1 MRRRT
6 ASTFSAV
13 FALVS
18 FLLIAAPRILKA
30 QAPIPPIPAN
40 HVRIHYFRPDGNYLG
55 WTVYAF
61 GDTTEDTSNFNGGP
75 VQVTGQDSF
84 GAFFDVGVTSTAQNV
99 GIIIHNGNTKDPGPN
114 EFIDPATQGNEYWQL
129 SGSNVLQTKQ
139 PPTIQQT
146 DPPIPAGKAR
156 IHYHRPDNNYANWNL
171 YPFFATTDPT
181 GDFCNTDDY
190 VTAYDTYGAY
200 YDVGVDPTKFGGQLG
215 FIIHNCNIKD
225 PGPDMHLQLTQNLEA
240 WVLSGS
246 ATVYLTQPQTEFTT
260 EPPIPANTARIHY
273 FRPDSN
279 YASWTVYAFGDT
291 TEDTSNFNGGPVF
304 VTGYDTYGAFYDVG
318 LTASPHDLGFIVHNI
333 STGIKDPGPDMHLNV
348 AQFNE
353 AWVIS
358 GDAQVFTT
366 QPTAAQLLD
375 AVFFKLQAFWI
386 DRTTVAIQGQ
396 FLQSGSKYFLNYD
409 PNANL
414 QLTSTGVTGGS
425 SIPLTPF
432 AGGFTTD
439 EQGRFPQLAGYAVL
453 HLPDN
458 TSTSVLAGALKGEVA
473 VSAIGS
479 DGTLKYVTSV
489 QTAGV
494 LDDLFFFPGR
504 LGIIFRDRD
513 HRDHEESRE
522 ASDCDRDEKI
532 LSRVWA
538 PTAQTMN
545 LMLFDHAADTTPS
558 KVTAMNENNGVWSAC
573 IDEDWKSKYYL
584 FDLRVYV
591 PSQRAV
597 VENVVTDPYSVDL
610 GLNGVKSRITD
621 LDDPETEPEG
631 WEESRSP
638 WLDSVND
645 LSIYELHIRDFSAN
659 DMTVP
664 PLHRGLYL
672 AFADRHSNGMKHLE
686 ALADAGLKA
695 VHLLPSFHFASINED
710 KTTWQT
716 TPDLSVFPPDGTQ
729 QQAAVTAI
737 QNTDAFNWGYDPVH
751 FFAPEGG
758 YAVNP
763 DNRVLEYR
771 EMVKGLHR
779 AGLRVI
785 QDVVFNHT
793 NAIGE
798 NPNAVLDEVVPD
810 YYNRLDADGN
820 QETGSCCPDT
830 APEHKMMGKLIVDAV
845 VLNAKKYK
853 IDGFRFDLMSF
864 LFVSNMQQIQN
875 ALAKLTL
882 EKDGVDGSKIY
893 LYGEGFDFGE
903 VANNALGVNASQINL
918 FGNGIGTFND
928 RIRDGIR
935 GGSPFTDERVQGF
948 ATGLFTDSSSFTNQ
962 STGSSAQLGT
972 LLEYT
977 DWIEVGLAG
986 NLRDWTF
993 TDHTGATVTGAQ
1005 VNYNGQPTGYTA
1017 SPVEDI
1023 DYCSVH
1029 DNQALFDAVQ
1039 LKSSAADDVH
1049 ARERRQVV
1057 AMSLIALGQ
1066 GVPFFL
1072 GGDDLLRSKDMDNN
1086 SYNSGDWFNKLDF
1099 SYQSDNWGTGLP
1111 IASQNQSNW
1120 PIMQP
1125 LLANPALTPQPS
1137 DIAHSRDG
1145 FREFLEIR
1153 GSSGLFHMHSLAE
1166 VQANLHFLNA
1176 GPSQTPGLI
1185 VMKLDANGGDF
1196 GRYQHIV
1203 VVFNAT
1209 NAQVS
1214 FQNSSLVGLRL
1225 HLHPVQRDSSD
1236 AIVGQS
1242 SFNTQTG
1249 TLVVPALTTAVF
1261 VTGRP

>member
-1 MRRRT
+1 M
-6 ASTFSAV
+6 
-13 FALVS
+13 
-18 FLLIAAPRILKA
+18 
-30 QAPIPPIPAN
+30 
-40 HVRIHYFRPDGNYLG
+40 
-55 WTVYAF
+55 
-61 GDTTEDTSNFNGGP
+61 
-75 VQVTGQDSF
+75 
-84 GAFFDVGVTSTAQNV
+84 
-99 GIIIHNGNTKDPGPN
+99 
-114 EFIDPATQGNEYWQL
+114 
-129 SGSNVLQTKQ
+129 
-139 PPTIQQT
+139 
-146 DPPIPAGKAR
+146 
-156 IHYHRPDNNYANWNL
+156 
-171 YPFFATTDPT
+171 
-181 GDFCNTDDY
+181 
-190 VTAYDTYGAY
+190 
-200 YDVGVDPTKFGGQLG
+200 
-215 FIIHNCNIKD
+215 
-225 PGPDMHLQLTQNLEA
+225 
-240 WVLSGS
+240 
-246 ATVYLTQPQTEFTT
+246 
-260 EPPIPANTARIHY
+260 
-273 FRPDSN
+273 
-279 YASWTVYAFGDT
+279 
-291 TEDTSNFNGGPVF
+291 F
-304 VTGYDTYGAFYDVG
+304 VAGYDTYGAFYDVG
-318 LTASPHDLGFIVHNI
+318 LTQNPHDLGFIVHNI
-333 STGIKDPGPDMHLNV
+333 SLGIKDPGPDMHLNV

-366 QPTAAQLLD
+366 QPTAAQLLG
-375 AVFFKLQAFWI
+375 AVFFKQQAFWI

-396 FLQSGSKYFLNYD
+396 FLQSGFTYLLNYD

-414 QLTSTGVTGGS
+414 QLTPTGVTGGA
-425 SIPLTPF
+425 SIALTPF
-432 AGGFTTD
+432 AGGFTPD
-439 EQGRFPQLAGYAVL
+439 EQARFPQLSGYAVL

-458 TSTSVLAGALKGEVA
+458 TSTTLLAAVLKGQVA
-473 VSAIGS
+473 VSAKAS

-494 LDDLFFFPGR
+494 LDDLFFFPGK
-504 LGIIFRDRD
+504 LGLVFRHSEEGDSRD
-513 HRDHEESRE
+513 ANECTEHGD
-522 ASDCDRDEKI
+522 I

-538 PTAQTMN
+538 PTAQFIN
-545 LMLFDHAADTTPS
+545 LQLFDHAADTTPA
-558 KVTAMNENNGVWSAC
+558 KVIAMHENNGVWSAC
-573 IDEDWKSKYYL
+573 IDDDWRNKYFL

-591 PSQRAV
+591 PRQQAI
-597 VENVVTDPYSVDL
+597 VENVVADPYSVDL
-610 GLNGVKSRITD
+610 ALNGVKSRFTD
-621 LDDPETEPEG
+621 LDDRDTKPEG

-638 WLDSVND
+638 ALDSVND

-659 DMTVP
+659 DATVP
-664 PLHRGLYL
+664 LTRRGTYL
-672 AFADRHSNGMKHLE
+672 AFTDRRSNGMKHLE
-686 ALADAGLKA
+686 ALGDAGLKA

-710 KTTWQT
+710 KNTWLT

-729 QQAAVTAI
+729 QQTAVAAI
-737 QNTDAFNWGYDPVH
+737 QSKDAFNWGYDPVH

-763 DNRVLEYR
+763 DNRVEEYR

-798 NPNAVLDEVVPD
+798 NPNAVLDEVVPS

-820 QETGSCCPDT
+820 QLSGSCCPDT

-864 LFVSNMQQIQN
+864 LFVSNMQQIKD
-875 ALAKLTL
+875 ALTKLTL
-882 EKDGVDGSKIY
+882 EKDDVDGSKIY

-903 VANNALGVNASQINL
+903 VANNALGVNASQKNL

-962 STGSSAQLGT
+962 SSAASAQLGT

-993 TDHTGATVTGAQ
+993 TDHTGATVTGAH
-1005 VNYNGQPTGYTA
+1005 VNYNGQQAGYTA

-1029 DNQALFDAVQ
+1029 DNQTLFDAVQ
-1039 LKSSAADDVH
+1039 LKSAASDDVH

-1066 GVPFFL
+1066 GIPFFL
-1072 GGDDLLRSKDMDNN
+1072 AGDDLLRSKDMDNN
-1086 SYNSGDWFNKLDF
+1086 SFDSGDWFNKLDF
-1099 SYQSDNWGTGLP
+1099 GYQSDNWGTGLP
-1111 IASQNQSNW
+1111 IASQNQGNW

-1137 DIAHSRDG
+1137 DIAHARDA
-1145 FREFLEIR
+1145 FREFLKIR
-1153 GSSGLFHMHSLAE
+1153 GSSGLFHMHTLAD
-1166 VQANLHFLNA
+1166 VQANLHFLNT

-1185 VMKLDANGGDF
+1185 VMKLDTNGGDF

-1203 VVFNAT
+1203 VVFNVT
-1209 NAQVS
+1209 KAQVS
-1214 FQNSSLVGLRL
+1214 FRNSALAGLKL
-1225 HLHPVQRDSSD
+1225 GLHPIQEHSSD
-1236 AIVGQS
+1236 PIVGQS
-1242 SFNTQTG
+1242 SFNSQTG
-1249 TLVVPALTTAVF
+1249 TVAVPALTTAVF
-1261 VTGRP
+1261 VTGLP

>member
-1 MRRRT
+1 MHRCAVSR
-6 ASTFSAV
+6 FSAV
-13 FALVS
+13 VLS
-18 FLLIAAPRILKA
+18 LYLLIAAPAVLKA
-30 QAPIPPIPAN
+30 QTPPPVPAN

-75 VQVTGQDSF
+75 VQVTGRDSF
-84 GAFFDVGVTSTAQNV
+84 GAYFDVGITSTAQNV

-114 EFIDPATQGNEYWQL
+114 EFIDPATHGNEYWQL
-129 SGSNVLQTKQ
+129 SGSNVLETTP

-171 YPFFATTDPT
+171 FPFFATTDPNS
-181 GDFCNTDDY
+181 DFCNTNDF
-190 VTAYDTYGAY
+190 VAGYDTYGAY
-200 YDVGVDPTKFGGQLG
+200 FDVGVDPTQFNGLLG

-246 ATVYLTQPQTEFTT
+246 AIVYLVQPPSEFKTD
-260 EPPIPANTARIHY
+260 PPIPVNKARIHY
-273 FRPDSN
+273 FRPDAN

-318 LTASPHDLGFIVHNI
+318 LTAAPHDLGFIVHNI

-348 AQFNE
+348 ALFNE

-375 AVFFKLQAFWI
+375 AVFFKQQAFWV

-396 FLQSGSKYFLNYD
+396 FLQSGFSYFLNYD

-432 AGGFTTD
+432 ASGFTPD
-439 EQGRFPQLAGYAVL
+439 EQARFPQLSGYAVL

-458 TSTSVLAGALKGEVA
+458 TSTALLAAALKGQVA
-473 VSAIGS
+473 VSSVAS
-479 DGTLKYVTSV
+479 DGSLKYVTSA

-494 LDDLFFFPGR
+494 LDDIFYFPGR
-504 LGIIFRDRD
+504 LGVIFPSSQEEEDGSRDAD
-513 HRDHEESRE
+513 
-522 ASDCDRDEKI
+522 ACDGNGI
-532 LSRVWA
+532 LLRVWA
-538 PTAQTMN
+538 PTAQSLN
-545 LMLFDHAADTTPS
+545 LQLFNRPADTSPAQTS
-558 KVTAMNENNGVWSAC
+558 AMHEHNGVWSAC
-573 IDEDWKSKYYL
+573 VDDSWTSKYFLY
-584 FDLRVYV
+584 DLRVYV
-591 PSQRAV
+591 PSQRAI
-597 VENVVTDPYSVDL
+597 VENIVTDPYSVDL
-610 GLNGVKSRITD
+610 ALNGAKSRFTNLSD
-621 LDDPETEPEG
+621 RDTQPAG
-631 WEESRSP
+631 WDESRSP
-638 WLDSVND
+638 SLASVSD

-659 DMTVP
+659 DMTVLP
-664 PLHRGLYL
+664 PHRGTYL
-672 AFADRHSNGMKHLE
+672 AFADHSTNGMKHLK
-686 ALADAGLKA
+686 ALAEAGLKA

-710 KTTWQT
+710 KATWLT
-716 TPDLSVFPPDGTQ
+716 TPDLSVFPPDSTQ
-729 QQAAVTAI
+729 QQDAVAAI
-737 QNTDAFNWGYDPVH
+737 QNADAFNWGYDPVH

-758 YAVNP
+758 YALNP
-763 DNRVLEYR
+763 DNRVREYR
-771 EMVKGLHR
+771 EMVQGLHHS
-779 AGLRVI
+779 GLRVI

-793 NAIGE
+793 NAVGE
-798 NPNAVLDEVVPD
+798 ATNSVLDKVVPG

-820 QETGSCCPDT
+820 QLSGSCCPDT
-830 APEHKMMGKLIVDAV
+830 APEHKMMGKLITDAV
-845 VLNAKKYK
+845 VLNARQYK

-882 EKDGVDGSKIY
+882 EKDGVDGSKVY

-903 VANNALGVNASQINL
+903 VANNSLGVNASQKNL

-948 ATGLFTDSSSFTNQ
+948 ATGLFTDSSNFTNQ
-962 STGSSAQLGT
+962 STASSSQLST

-977 DWIEVGLAG
+977 DWVEVGLAG

-993 TDHTGATVTGAQ
+993 TDHTGTTVTGAQ
-1005 VNYNGQPTGYTA
+1005 VNYNGQAAGYTA
-1017 SPVEDI
+1017 SPAEDI
-1023 DYCSVH
+1023 NYASVH
-1029 DNQALFDAVQ
+1029 DNQTLFDAIQ

-1049 ARERRQVV
+1049 ARERRQVL
-1057 AMSLIALGQ
+1057 AMSLVSLGQ

-1072 GGDDLLRSKDMDNN
+1072 AGDDLLRSKDMDGN
-1086 SYNSGDWFNKLDF
+1086 SYDSGDWFNKLDF
-1099 SYQSDNWGTGLP
+1099 SYHSDNWGTGLP
-1111 IASQNQSNW
+1111 IASQNQGNW

-1125 LLANPALTPQPS
+1125 LLANPALTPLPA
-1137 DIAHSRDG
+1137 DIIHARDA

-1153 GSSGLFHMHSLAE
+1153 GTSGLFHMHSLSE

-1185 VMKLDANGGDF
+1185 VLKLDANGGDY

-1214 FQNSSLVGLRL
+1214 FQNSALAGLQL
-1225 HLHPVQRDSSD
+1225 HLHPVQHHSSD
-1236 AIVGQS
+1236 PIARQS
-1242 SFNTQTG
+1242 SFNAETG
-1249 TLVVPALTTAVF
+1249 TLIVPGLTTVVF
-1261 VTGRP
+1261 VAEQP

>member
-1 MRRRT
+1 MHRCGVSR
-6 ASTFSAV
+6 FSAV
-13 FALVS
+13 VLS
-18 FLLIAAPRILKA
+18 LFLLIAAPAVLKA
-30 QAPIPPIPAN
+30 QTPPPVPAN

-75 VQVTGQDSF
+75 VQVTGRDSF
-84 GAFFDVGVTSTAQNV
+84 GAYFDIGVTSTAQNV

-114 EFIDPATQGNEYWQL
+114 EFIDPATHGNEYWQL
-129 SGSNVLQTKQ
+129 SGSNVLETTP

-171 YPFFATTDPT
+171 FPFFATTDPNS
-181 GDFCNTDDY
+181 DFCNTNDF
-190 VTAYDTYGAY
+190 VAGYDTYGAY
-200 YDVGVDPTKFGGQLG
+200 FDVGVDPTQFNGLLG

-246 ATVYLTQPQTEFTT
+246 AIVYLVQPPTEFKTD
-260 EPPIPANTARIHY
+260 PAIPVNKARIHY
-273 FRPDSN
+273 FRTDAN

-291 TEDTSNFNGGPVF
+291 TEDTSSFNGGPVF

-318 LTASPHDLGFIVHNI
+318 LTPAPHDLGFIVHNI

-348 AQFNE
+348 ALFNE

-375 AVFFKLQAFWI
+375 AVFFKQQAFWV

-396 FLQSGSKYFLNYD
+396 FLESGFSYFLNYD

-432 AGGFTTD
+432 APGFTPD
-439 EQGRFPQLAGYAVL
+439 EQARFPQLSGYAVL

-458 TSTSVLAGALKGEVA
+458 TSTSLLAAALKGQVA
-473 VSAIGS
+473 VSSVAGDGS
-479 DGTLKYVTSV
+479 LKYVTSV

-494 LDDLFFFPGR
+494 LDDIFYFPGR
-504 LGIIFRDRD
+504 LGIIFPGSQEEEDGSRDAD
-513 HRDHEESRE
+513 
-522 ASDCDRDEKI
+522 ACDRNGI
-532 LSRVWA
+532 LLRVWA
-538 PTAQTMN
+538 PTAQSLN
-545 LMLFDHAADTTPS
+545 LQLFNRPADTSPAQTS
-558 KVTAMNENNGVWSAC
+558 AMHEHNGVWSAC
-573 IDEDWKSKYYL
+573 VDDSWTSKYFLY
-584 FDLRVYV
+584 DLRVYV
-591 PSQRAV
+591 PSQRAI
-597 VENVVTDPYSVDL
+597 VENIVTDPYSVDL
-610 GLNGVKSRITD
+610 ALNGAKSRFTNLSD
-621 LDDPETEPEG
+621 RDTQPAG
-631 WEESRSP
+631 WEDSWSP
-638 WLDSVND
+638 SLASVSD

-659 DMTVP
+659 DMTVLP
-664 PLHRGLYL
+664 PHRGTYL
-672 AFADRHSNGMKHLE
+672 AFADHSTNGMKHLK

-710 KTTWQT
+710 KTTWLT

-729 QQAAVTAI
+729 QQAAVAAI
-737 QNTDAFNWGYDPVH
+737 QNADAFNWGYDPVH

-758 YAVNP
+758 YALNP
-763 DNRVLEYR
+763 DNRVREYR
-771 EMVKGLHR
+771 EMVQGLHHS
-779 AGLRVI
+779 GLRVI

-793 NAIGE
+793 NAVGE
-798 NPNAVLDEVVPD
+798 SSNSVLDKVVPG

-820 QETGSCCPDT
+820 QLSGSCCPDT
-830 APEHKMMGKLIVDAV
+830 APEHKMMGKLITDAV
-845 VLNAKKYK
+845 VLNAKQYK

-875 ALAKLTL
+875 ALAKLTP
-882 EKDGVDGSKIY
+882 EKDGVDGSKVY

-903 VANNALGVNASQINL
+903 VANNSLGVNASQKNL

-948 ATGLFTDSSSFTNQ
+948 ATGLFTDSSDFTNQ
-962 STGSSAQLGT
+962 STASSSQLST

-977 DWIEVGLAG
+977 DWVEVGLAG

-993 TDHTGATVTGAQ
+993 TDHTGTTVTGAQ
-1005 VNYNGQPTGYTA
+1005 VNYNGQAAGYTA

-1023 DYCSVH
+1023 NYASVH
-1029 DNQALFDAVQ
+1029 DNQTLFDAIQ
-1039 LKSSAADDVH
+1039 LKSSSADDVH
-1049 ARERRQVV
+1049 ARERRQIL
-1057 AMSLIALGQ
+1057 AMSLVSLGQ

-1072 GGDDLLRSKDMDNN
+1072 AGDDLLRSKDMDGN
-1086 SYNSGDWFNKLDF
+1086 SFDSGDWFNKLDF
-1099 SYQSDNWGTGLP
+1099 SYHSANWGTGLP
-1111 IASQNQSNW
+1111 IASQNQGNW
-1120 PIMQP
+1120 PIMRP
-1125 LLANPALTPQPS
+1125 LLANPALTPLPA
-1137 DIAHSRDG
+1137 DIAHARDA

-1153 GSSGLFHMHSLAE
+1153 GTSGLFHMHTLAE

-1185 VMKLDANGGDF
+1185 VLKLDASGGDY

-1214 FQNSSLVGLRL
+1214 FQNSALAGLQL
-1225 HLHPVQRDSSD
+1225 HLHPVQHHSSD
-1236 AIVGQS
+1236 PIVRQS
-1242 SFNTQTG
+1242 SFNAETATFI
-1249 TLVVPALTTAVF
+1249 VPGLTTAVF
-1261 VTGRP
+1261 VAEQP

>member
-1 MRRRT
+1 MRHRA

-18 FLLIAAPRILKA
+18 FLLTAAPGLLKA
-30 QAPIPPIPAN
+30 QAPVPPIPAG

-75 VQVTGQDSF
+75 VKVAGQDSF

-99 GIIIHNGNTKDPGPN
+99 GIIIHNGNVKDPGPN

-129 SGSNVLQTKQ
+129 SGSNVLHTTQ
-139 PPTIQQT
+139 PPTIQQS

-171 YPFFATTDPT
+171 FPFFATTDPNS
-181 GDFCNTDDY
+181 DFCNTNDF

-200 YDVGVDPTKFGGQLG
+200 FDVGVDPTKFNGQLG

-225 PGPDMHLQLTQNLEA
+225 PGPDMHLQLTQNIEA

-246 ATVYLTQPQTEFTT
+246 ATVYLTQPTTEFTT
-260 EPPIPANTARIHY
+260 EPPIPANKARIHY

-318 LTASPHDLGFIVHNI
+318 LTVNPHDLGFIVHNI

-366 QPTAAQLLD
+366 QPTAAQLLG

-386 DRTTVAIQGQ
+386 DRTTVTIQGQ
-396 FLQSGSKYFLNYD
+396 FLQSGFTYFINYD

-425 SIPLTPF
+425 RIALTPF
-432 AGGFTTD
+432 AAGFSSD
-439 EQGRFPQLAGYAVL
+439 EQARFPQLSGYAVL

-458 TSTSVLAGALKGEVA
+458 TSTSLLAAALKGEIA
-473 VSAIGS
+473 VSAIAS

-504 LGIIFRDRD
+504 LGVVFHNR
-513 HRDHEESRE
+513 EEDDSND
-522 ASDCDRDEKI
+522 ASGCDSNGAI

-538 PTAQTMN
+538 PTAQSLN
-545 LMLFDHAADTTPS
+545 LELFEHAADTTPA
-558 KVTAMNENNGVWSAC
+558 KILAATENNGVWSAC
-573 IDEDWKSKYYL
+573 VDDSWKGKYYL

-591 PSQRAV
+591 PSQRAI
-597 VENVVTDPYSVDL
+597 VENIVTDPYSVDL
-610 GLNGVKSRITD
+610 ALNGVKSRFTD
-621 LDDPETEPEG
+621 LNDPNTEPDG

-638 WLDSVND
+638 SLASAND

-664 PLHRGLYL
+664 LLHRGTYL
-672 AFADRHSNGMKHLE
+672 AFADHGTNGMKHLE
-686 ALADAGLKA
+686 ALGDAGLKA
-695 VHLLPSFHFASINED
+695 VHLLPSFHIASINED
-710 KTTWQT
+710 KTTWLT

-729 QQAAVTAI
+729 QQAAVAAI
-737 QNTDAFNWGYDPVH
+737 QNKDAFNWGYDPVH
-751 FFAPEGG
+751 FLAPEGG

-820 QETGSCCPDT
+820 QLTGSCCPDT
-830 APEHKMMGKLIVDAV
+830 AAEHKMMGKLIVDAV
-845 VLNAKKYK
+845 ALNAKKYK

-864 LFVSNMQQIQN
+864 LFVSNMQQIKD

-882 EKDGVDGSKIY
+882 EKDGVDGSKVY

-903 VANNALGVNASQINL
+903 VANNALGINASQKNL

-935 GGSPFTDERVQGF
+935 GGSPFTDQRVQGF

-962 STGSSAQLGT
+962 SAAPSVQLGT

-1005 VNYNGQPTGYTA
+1005 VNYNGQPAGYTA

-1029 DNQALFDAVQ
+1029 DNQTLFDAVQ

-1049 ARERRQVV
+1049 SRERHQVL

-1072 GGDDLLRSKDMDNN
+1072 AGDDLLRSKDMDNN
-1086 SYNSGDWFNKLDF
+1086 SFDSGDWFNKLDF

-1111 IASQNQSNW
+1111 IASQNQGNW

-1137 DIAHSRDG
+1137 DIAHSHDA

-1153 GSSGLFHMHSLAE
+1153 GTSGLFHMHTLAE

-1214 FQNSSLVGLRL
+1214 FQNPALAGLGL
-1225 HLHPVQRDSSD
+1225 HLHPVQLHSSD
-1236 AIVGQS
+1236 ALVGQS
-1242 SFNTQTG
+1242 SFNPQTG

-1261 VTGRP
+1261 VSEQP

>member
-1 MRRRT
+1 MHRR
-6 ASTFSAV
+6 AVSSFSAV
-13 FALVS
+13 TLAL
-18 FLLIAAPRILKA
+18 FLLITAPALLKA
-30 QAPIPPIPAN
+30 QTPPPIPAN

-75 VQVTGQDSF
+75 VQLTGRDIF
-84 GAFFDVGVTSTAQNV
+84 GAYFDIGVTSAAQNV

-114 EFIDPATQGNEYWQL
+114 EFIDPATHGNEYWQL
-129 SGSNVLQTKQ
+129 SGSNVLETNA
-139 PPTIQQT
+139 PPTLQQT

-171 YPFFATTDPT
+171 FPFFATTDANS
-181 GDFCNTDDY
+181 DFCNTNDF
-190 VTAYDTYGAY
+190 VAGYDTYGAY
-200 YDVGVDPTKFGGQLG
+200 FDVGVDPTQFNGLLG

-225 PGPDMHLQLTQNLEA
+225 PGPDMHLQLTQNREA

-246 ATVYLTQPQTEFTT
+246 AIVYLIQPPTEFSTD
-260 EPPIPANTARIHY
+260 PPIPANKARIHY
-273 FRPDSN
+273 FRPDAN

-318 LTASPHDLGFIVHNI
+318 LTPNPHDLGFIVHNI

-348 AQFNE
+348 ALFNE

-358 GDAQVFTT
+358 GDAQVSTT

-375 AVFFKLQAFWI
+375 AVFFKQQAFWI

-396 FLQSGSKYFLNYD
+396 FLQSGRSYFLNYD

-414 QLTSTGVTGGS
+414 QLTSSGVTGGS

-432 AGGFTTD
+432 ASGFSPD
-439 EQGRFPQLAGYAVL
+439 EQARFPQLSGYAVL

-458 TSTSVLAGALKGEVA
+458 TSTSLLAAALKGQVA
-473 VSAIGS
+473 VSSVAS
-479 DGTLKYVTSV
+479 DGSLKYVTSV

-494 LDDLFFFPGR
+494 LDDLFYFPGR
-504 LGIIFRDRD
+504 LGVIFPN
-513 HRDHEESRE
+513 SRE
-522 ASDCDRDEKI
+522 EREEEDGSRDANTCHGNGI
-532 LSRVWA
+532 LLRVWA
-538 PTAQTMN
+538 PTAQSLN
-545 LMLFDHAADTTPS
+545 LQLFNQAGDTSPAQTP
-558 KVTAMNENNGVWSAC
+558 AMHENNGLWSAC
-573 IDEDWKSKYYL
+573 VGDSWTGKYFLY
-584 FDLRVYV
+584 DLRVYV
-591 PSQRAV
+591 PSQRAII
-597 VENVVTDPYSVDL
+597 ENIVTDPYSVDL
-610 GLNGVKSRITD
+610 ALNGAKSRFTNLSD
-621 LDDPETEPEG
+621 RDTQPAG

-638 WLDSVND
+638 FLASVSD
-645 LSIYELHIRDFSAN
+645 LSIYELHIRDFSAT

-664 PLHRGLYL
+664 PPHRGTYL
-672 AFADRHSNGMKHLE
+672 AFADHGTNGMKHLQ
-686 ALADAGLKA
+686 ALAGAGLKA

-710 KTTWQT
+710 KATWLT
-716 TPDLSVFPPDGTQ
+716 TPDLSGFPPDGTQ
-729 QQAAVTAI
+729 QQAAVAAI
-737 QNTDAFNWGYDPVH
+737 QNADGFNWGYDPVH

-758 YAVNP
+758 YALNP
-763 DNRVLEYR
+763 DNRVIEYR
-771 EMVKGLHR
+771 EMVQGLHHS
-779 AGLRVI
+779 GLRVI

-793 NAIGE
+793 NAVGE
-798 NPNAVLDEVVPD
+798 SANSVLDKLVPG

-820 QETGSCCPDT
+820 QLSGSCCPDT
-830 APEHKMMGKLIVDAV
+830 APEHKMMGKLITDAV
-845 VLNAKKYK
+845 VLNAQQYK

-875 ALAKLTL
+875 ALAKLTP
-882 EKDGVDGSKIY
+882 EKDGVDGSKVY

-903 VANNALGVNASQINL
+903 VANNSLGVNASQKNL

-948 ATGLFTDSSSFTNQ
+948 ATGLFTDSSNFTNQ
-962 STGSSAQLGT
+962 STSSSSQLNT

-977 DWIEVGLAG
+977 DWVEVGLAG

-993 TDHTGATVTGAQ
+993 TDHTGTTVMGAQ
-1005 VNYNGQPTGYTA
+1005 VNYNGQAAGYTA

-1023 DYCSVH
+1023 NYASVH
-1029 DNQALFDAVQ
+1029 DNQTLFDAVQ
-1039 LKSSAADDVH
+1039 LKSSGADDVH
-1049 ARERRQVV
+1049 ARERRQVL
-1057 AMSLIALGQ
+1057 AMSLVSLGQ

-1072 GGDDLLRSKDMDNN
+1072 AGDDLLRSKDMDGN
-1086 SYNSGDWFNKLDF
+1086 SFDSGDWFNKLDF
-1099 SYQSDNWGTGLP
+1099 SYHSDNWGTGLP
-1111 IASQNQSNW
+1111 IASQNQGNW

-1125 LLANPALTPQPS
+1125 LLANPALTPLPA
-1137 DIAHSRDG
+1137 DIAHARDA
-1145 FREFLEIR
+1145 FREFLQIR
-1153 GSSGLFHMHSLAE
+1153 GTSGLFHMHTLAE

-1185 VMKLDANGGDF
+1185 VVKLDANGGDY
-1196 GRYQHIV
+1196 GHYQHIV

-1209 NAQVS
+1209 NTQVS
-1214 FQNSSLVGLRL
+1214 FQNSALAGLKL
-1225 HLHPVQRDSSD
+1225 HPHPVQQHSSD
-1236 AIVGQS
+1236 PIVRQS
-1242 SFNTQTG
+1242 SFNAQTG
-1249 TLVVPALTTAVF
+1249 TLIVPGLTTAVF
-1261 VTGRP
+1261 VAEQP